1 MWWLNERFREE
12 RGSTAV
18 LVGILL
24 VPLIGFLAIAI
35 DVGAL
40 YAERAQLQ
48 NGADAA
54 ALAVANDCAID
65 GTCDGGTARAQTF
78 ANGNANDAAANIA
91 SLTYPTANSVR
102 VVTSTREA
110 GTGAPTMQHPFAAVL
125 GNETS
130 TVHAEATA
138 EWGSPE
144 SSTVVLPLA
153 ISLCDF
159 RPSLDGSLQLI
170 RYDERRPG
178 ETCAGPEGSPIP
190 GGFAWID
197 RIEGECAGIVD
208 LDTAS
213 LPSDPGAD
221 FPIVCRP
228 ILSRLEGATIVVPIF
243 DGATITRG
251 GDASYHYYGFAAFMI
266 TGWKFGGGPAV
277 TNLDPAAPT
286 CTGDCRGIQGRFVEW
301 VSPDAA
307 GTTIGGPDLGLSI
320 VRLSR

>member
-1 MWWLNERFREE
+1 MV
-12 RGSTAV
+12 A
-18 LVGILL
+18 ILL
-24 VPLIGFLAIAI
+24 VPLIGCLAIAI

-65 GTCDGGTARAQTF
+65 GTCDSAAGLAQTF
-78 ANGNANDAAANIA
+78 ANGNANDAAANIDGV
-91 SLTYPTANSVR
+91 TYPTTNSVR

-110 GTGAPTMQHPFAAVL
+110 GTGNPTMRHPFAAIL
-125 GNETS
+125 GNDTS

-170 RYDERRPG
+170 RYDVTRPDA
-178 ETCAGPEGSPIP
+178 TCAGPEGSPIP

-197 RIEGECAGIVD
+197 RVEDECAGIVD
-208 LDTAS
+208 LDTSS
-213 LPSDPGAD
+213 LPSDPGND
-221 FPIVCRP
+221 FPNVCDDV
-228 ILSRLEGATIVVPIF
+228 LDDLEGRTIVVPIF
-243 DGATITRG
+243 DGAAISRG
-251 GDASYHYYGFAAFMI
+251 GDAAYSYYGFAAFEI

-277 TNLDPAAPT
+277 TNLDPAAPP
-286 CTGDCRGIQGRFVEW
+286 CSGSCRGIQGRFVEW
-301 VSPDAA
+301 VAPPIA
-307 GTTIGGPDLGLSI
+307 GVEIGGPDLGVTI
-320 VRLSR
+320 IRLSS

>member
-1 MWWLNERFREE
+1 MRWLSLKLRDE
-12 RGSTAV
+12 GGGTAV
-18 LVGILL
+18 MVAILL
-24 VPLIGFLAIAI
+24 VPLIGCLAIAI

-65 GTCDGGTARAQTF
+65 DRCDGGAALAQTF

-91 SLTYPTANSVR
+91 SLLYPTANSVR
-102 VVTSTREA
+102 VITSTREA
-110 GTGAPTMQHPFAAVL
+110 GTGNPTMQHPFAAIL
-125 GNETS
+125 GNDTS

-144 SSTVVLPLA
+144 SSTTVLPTA

-159 RPSLDGSLQLI
+159 RPLLDGTLQLI

-190 GGFAWID
+190 GGFAWIE
-197 RIEGECAGIVD
+197 RIEDECAGIVD
-208 LDTAS
+208 LDTES
-213 LPSDPGAD
+213 LPSDPGID
-221 FPIVCRP
+221 FPNVCLTT
-228 ILSRLEGATIVVPIF
+228 LSGLEGRTIVVPIF
-243 DGATITRG
+243 DGATITHG
-251 GDASYHYYGFAAFMI
+251 GDKAYHYFGFAAFEI
-266 TGWKFGGGPAV
+266 TGWKFGGGPHV
-277 TNLDPAAPT
+277 TNLDPAAPR

-307 GTTIGGPDLGLSI
+307 GVEIGGPDLGVTI